1 MQDKPS
7 STQKH
12 HRILGTKLEPQSH
25 RTRLKERTSPST
37 TSSKR
42 HQRLVHLY
50 CGSLRPLGI
59 ASPMRTIGHTFPYPA
74 LTPPWMSPLK
84 VRTYLLFNYPFNVNF
99 RRPGPEKW
107 RKQPQ
112 VTQHVRTR
120 AKENRA
126 SGISYCTP
134 ESFAIFTLA
143 QGLCVLPFL
152 FLCNLLWIFLFF
164 SSLEMGT
171 ACWSYKLMNA
181 DIILG

>member
-12 HRILGTKLEPQSH
+12 HRTLGTKLEPQSH
-25 RTRLKERTSPST
+25 KIRLKERTSPST
-37 TSSKR
+37 ISSQR

-50 CGSLRPLGI
+50 CGSLQLPGI

-74 LTPPWMSPLK
+74 LTPRWMSPLA
-84 VRTYLLFNYPFNVNF
+84 VGTYLLFNYPFNVSF
-99 RRPGPEKW
+99 RRHTPD
-107 RKQPQ
+107 
-112 VTQHVRTR
+112 TQHVRTR

-143 QGLCVLPFL
+143 QGLCVLPFP
-152 FLCNLLWIFLFF
+152 FLCNLLWIFLLF